1 MQPWIIKCNLSGIM
15 GCIYFFNWQK
25 NNFKKM
31 SNPVEFT
38 KKMCYNHSMIGG
50 KGVNME
56 DKLEKKEISTTN
68 RNTRKRRKRKL
79 IILLL
84 LLFATGIM
92 LTTST
97 YAWFT
102 ANETVGVNTITVNIA
117 AQNGIQVSAD
127 GTTWKSVVQT
137 TDLTSVN
144 ATTYKTSVN
153 QIPATL
159 EPVSSGLNVSN
170 AGKLEMFYGQVVADA
185 DGNWILSSSPSV
197 ETESNGATST
207 GKFVAFDLFFKSDT
221 ATNLYMTSNSKVT
234 TTDTTDKGIKNA
246 TRIAY
251 VILGQTVATDTV
263 ANIQKLGTENAASS
277 PVYMWEPNYNVHT
290 DAAIAHARDTY
301 GLEVSATQDAEVKYD
316 GLIAEIA
323 ADAKVKVGEA
333 NATKYSTSFKAVTP
347 SYKTIEGNTD
357 STQIFGL
364 EAGVTKVRIYM
375 WVEGQDI
382 DCENTASGGNVS
394 FDLQFSV
401 NA

>member
-1 MQPWIIKCNLSGIM
+1 
-15 GCIYFFNWQK
+15 
-25 NNFKKM
+25 
-31 SNPVEFT
+31 
-38 KKMCYNHSMIGG
+38 
-50 KGVNME
+50 ME
-56 DKLEKKEISTTN
+56 AKLEKKEVSSSN
-68 RNTRKRRKRKL
+68 KNTRKRRKRKL
-79 IILLL
+79 LLLLL
-84 LLFATGIM
+84 LLFVTGTM

-137 TDLTSVN
+137 TDLTSVH
-144 ATTYKTSVN
+144 ATTYKSSIN

-159 EPVSSGLNVSN
+159 EPVSSGLNVSSD
-170 AGKLEMFYGQVVADA
+170 GRLEMFHGQVVADA
-185 DGNWILSSSPSV
+185 DGNWILSSAPSV

-221 ATNLYMTSNSKVT
+221 TTNLYMTSNSKVT
-234 TTDTTDKGIKNA
+234 TTDAADRGIKNA
-246 TRIAY
+246 TRVAY
-251 VILGQTVATDTV
+251 VILGQTTATDTV
-263 ANIQKLGTENAASS
+263 ANIQKLGTENATSS

-290 DAAIAHARDTY
+290 EAAIAHARDTY
-301 GLEVSATQDAEVKYD
+301 GLDVSATQDSAVAYD
-316 GLIAEIA
+316 GIIAEIT

-333 NATKYSTSFKAVTP
+333 NATKHSTNFKTVTP
-347 SYKTIEGNTD
+347 SYKTIEGNAT

-382 DCENTASGGNVS
+382 DCENAASGGNVS
-394 FDLQFSV
+394 FDLQFSI